1 MTKKGEVPVRTGV
14 DSFLDAA
21 LDAIVARVGAS
32 TASDDVVRAV
42 AERAEELAA
51 AMSSTTSAALWGH
64 SRGSANQADG
74 MFVIGLCLADPMASA
89 TVAAA
94 GDSAR
99 GTLVLG
105 GEFAGPDGAVHGGHI
120 ARVLDELSAVAQSV
134 ATGPKTLTRDL
145 RIRYHALTP
154 IDTPLTVEAKV
165 TEISGRHIT
174 VRATV
179 SAGDLLCAES
189 EAVFVK
195 Q

>member
-1 MTKKGEVPVRTGV
+1 M
-14 DSFLDAA
+14 DASEESRESSLKRLEA
-21 LDAIVARVGAS
+21 AMAAIVARVGDS
-32 TASDDVVRAV
+32 SASDEVIRVV

-51 AMSSTTSAALWGH
+51 AMSSTTSDALWGH

-74 MFVIGLCLADPMASA
+74 MFVIGLCLADPMTAA
-89 TVAAA
+89 TVTAV

-105 GEFAGPDGAVHGGHI
+105 REFAGPDGAVHGGHV
-120 ARVLDELSAVAQSV
+120 ARVLDEISAVAQSV
-134 ATGPKTLTRDL
+134 ATGPRTLTRDL

-154 IDTPLTVEAKV
+154 LDTLLTVEATV
-165 TEISGRHIT
+165 TAVSGRHIT